1 MMASMQDLK
10 IDILADKQINSMASS
25 NTQFFTTLMLE
36 KGFDHFGNK
45 PSHGYIEQE
54 KIWLISQT

>member
-45 PSHGYIEQE
+45 PSHGYIE
-54 KIWLISQT
+54 